1 MNRFH
6 RRLKIKELNKLYEI
20 KNTQLNK
27 QSAFL
32 SALQTLPDEELNL
45 LKENKHENSFVQMY
59 YNTLNEQVTEVM
71 RIKMA
76 IETLSMKLP
85 RQNKID

>member
-20 KNTQLNK
+20 KNNQLNK

-76 IETLSMKLP
+76 IETLSLKLP
-85 RQNKID
+85 RPNKID